1 MFLRESVFKSLGEAK
16 DKCRGF
22 VLGTAIGD
30 AMGVPFESKN
40 ERLFENIIKA
50 ETGLD

>member
-1 MFLRESVFKSLGEAK
+1 MFKSLGEAK

-22 VLGTAIGD
+22 LLGVAIGD
-30 AMGVPFESKN
+30 TMGVPFESKN

-50 ETGLD
+50 ETGHD

>member
-1 MFLRESVFKSLGEAK
+1 MFKSLDETK
-16 DKCRGF
+16 DRCQGF
-22 VLGTAIGD
+22 LLGTAIGD